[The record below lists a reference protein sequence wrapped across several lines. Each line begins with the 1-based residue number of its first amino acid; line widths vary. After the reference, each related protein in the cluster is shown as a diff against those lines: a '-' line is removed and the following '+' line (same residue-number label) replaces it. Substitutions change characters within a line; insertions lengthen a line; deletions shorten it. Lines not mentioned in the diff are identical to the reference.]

1 MSFFLFMWVALFAAF
16 AGIGAAIKG
25 SKPSKRRM
33 RNDIDSIRQDM
44 KEEARDL
51 VPWKKEEI
59 ELFSL
64 NQSDKKRRRGWS
76 SSSSGFFTNIYHEK
90 VLLYYLK
97 EYGAKGRNSVVFAR
111 NSQNE
116 YIYNVSKKGA
126 EIYID
131 EFYLGFL
138 DNEGQLF
145 DTKKREQVAHVDKET
160 GLSRRLVRTGE
171 KTLGAILTK
180 EDEESKVKQRAFEI
194 MQMDTEKDRQIFL
207 AIGFF
212 LLILREVN

>member
-1 MSFFLFMWVALFAAF
+1 MWVALFAAF

-25 SKPSKRRM
+25 SRPSKRRM
-33 RNDIDSIRQDM
+33 RNDIDGIRKDM
-44 KEEARDL
+44 KDEARHL

-64 NQSDKKRRRGWS
+64 NQSDKKRRRGWT

-97 EYGAKGRNSVVFAR
+97 QYGAKGRNSVIFAR
-111 NSQNE
+111 NSQDE
-116 YIYNVSKKGA
+116 YIYNVSKNGA

-145 DTKKREQVAHVDKET
+145 DTKKREQIARVDKDS
-160 GLSRRLVRTGE
+160 GLSRRLVHTHDDG

-194 MQMDTEKDRQIFL
+194 MQMNSEKDRQIFL

-212 LLILREVN
+212 LLILREVK

>member
-1 MSFFLFMWVALFAAF
+1 MWVALFAAF

-33 RNDIDSIRQDM
+33 RNDIESIREDM
-44 KEEARDL
+44 KEEANHL

-90 VLLYYLK
+90 VLLYYVK
-97 EYGAKGRNSVVFAR
+97 QYGAKGRNSVVFAR

-116 YIYNVSKKGA
+116 YIYNVSKNGA

-131 EFYLGFL
+131 EYYLGFL
-138 DNEGQLF
+138 DNEGKLF
-145 DTKKREQVAHVDKET
+145 DTKKREQVAVVDKES
-160 GLSRRLVRTGE
+160 GLSRRLVHADE

-194 MQMDTEKDRQIFL
+194 MQMDTEKERQIFL